1 MFNNILAIIAVA
13 LLIWMLYRGVKGNP
27 EAFSLAN
34 LNKSFMT
41 LGILALILIGVIA
54 FAVIMLKKA

>member
-1 MFNNILAIIAVA
+1 MFTNILAIIGIA
-13 LLIWMLYRGVKGNP
+13 LLVWMLYRGIKGNP
-27 EAFSLAN
+27 DAFSKDN

-41 LGILALILIGVIA
+41 MGILALILIGVIA